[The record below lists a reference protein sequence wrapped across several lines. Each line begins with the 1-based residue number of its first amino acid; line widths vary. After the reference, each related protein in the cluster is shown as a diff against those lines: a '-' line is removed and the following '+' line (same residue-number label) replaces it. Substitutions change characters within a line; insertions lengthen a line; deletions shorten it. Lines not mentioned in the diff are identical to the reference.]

1 MTDLFD
7 AYRLGDLVLPNRI
20 VMAPLTRNRALPDGD
35 VPGPLNATYY
45 AQRASAGLLISEGT
59 QISPEGKGYAGTPG
73 IYDAAQVKG
82 WRLVTDAVHAKD
94 GRIFAQIWH
103 VGRVS
108 HTSLQPG
115 GQSPVGPSA
124 LAADTQVFDGTGFV
138 PASLPRALETAEMS
152 RIVSDYRAAAVN
164 AKAAGFDGI
173 ELHAAKGYLID
184 QFLRDGSNHR
194 QDRYGGSIDN
204 RARLLVE
211 VLHALTGVWPAAR
224 VGVRFSPFSGANG
237 AHDSEPMATFSHAIA
252 RASEFGLGYLHL
264 VEGETGG
271 SRVLPAGADIG
282 KLRAL
287 FNGAYMANN
296 GYDSTMAEDAVA
308 SGRADLVAFGRPYIA
323 NPDLVERLRA
333 QAPLALPDRATLYGG
348 GAAGY
353 TDYPSLK
360 APALAS

>member
-7 AYRLGDLVLPNRI
+7 SYQLGDLVLPNRI

-35 VPGPLNATYY
+35 VPGPMNATYY

-82 WRLVTDAVHAKD
+82 WRLVTDAVHAEG

-108 HTSLQPG
+108 HRSLQPN
-115 GQSPVGPSA
+115 GQPPVGPSP
-124 LAADTQVFDGTGFV
+124 LAADTQVFDGKGFV
-138 PASLPRALETAEMS
+138 PASQPRALETAEIG
-152 RIVSDYRAAAVN
+152 RIVSDYRTAAAN

-173 ELHAAKGYLID
+173 ELHAANGYLID

-204 RARLLVE
+204 RVRLLVE

-224 VGVRFSPFSGANG
+224 VGVRFSPFSSANG
-237 AHDSEPMATFSHAIA
+237 AHDSDPMTTFSNAIA
-252 RASEFGLGYLHL
+252 RSSDFGLGYLHL

-271 SRVLPAGADIG
+271 TRVLPNGADIG

-287 FNGAYMANN
+287 FKGAYMANN
-296 GYDSTMAEDAVA
+296 GYDHGMAEDEVA
-308 SGRADLVAFGRPYIA
+308 SGKADLVAFGRLFIS
-323 NPDLVERLRA
+323 NPDLVARFRA
-333 QAPLALPDRATLYGG
+333 DASLAVADRATFYGG

-353 TDYPSLK
+353 TDYPSLEIH
-360 APALAS
+360 AVAS